1 MKKRKRHTGW
11 IVVLCMAAA
20 IAVIAGIYSRFGG
33 FGTGNCADTEEFAK
47 YAASVSEL
55 TVPDEVQIV
64 ALGEATHGNK
74 EFQQLRLDVLQVLV
88 EKYGVRAFALEGD
101 FGGCEAIN
109 RYIHGEGGTAAEALS
124 ATGFA
129 IYRTEEMENLVEWM
143 RNYNASATQGD
154 DLRFYGFDMEQRAY
168 TYRYLLEALQKANID
183 TADFEKMWNSEANTY
198 ADGYTVEQRTEII
211 TAVKEQLPP
220 DDVQAIHFADIL
232 LQNIELGKYID
243 DSGELNAQRDR
254 MMAENTLW
262 ILQQEQARGN
272 SRILISG
279 HNNHTGA
286 WEKSGEILGKAA
298 ESLEAAGADFILICT
313 NTMHKVFEQVQRY
326 VNIPF
331 IHIAQATAD
340 VLKRENITRV
350 GLLGTKYTMEQDFYK
365 GKLAENGI
373 SVVIPDADDI
383 ETVNSIIFH
392 ELCVGKIEDKSR
404 KKYLEIIDKM
414 SVKGVQGVILGCTE
428 IGLLIH
434 QEDTYVKLFD
444 TTQIHG
450 EAAAYMSLDRL

>member
-1 MKKRKRHTGW
+1 MQKRKKHTGW

-55 TVPDEVQIV
+55 TVPDEAQIV

-74 EFQQLRLDVLQVLV
+74 EFQQLRLDVLQALV

-143 RNYNASATQGD
+143 RDYNASAAQGD
-154 DLRFYGFDMEQRAY
+154 DLRFYGFDMQRRAY
-168 TYRYLLEALQKANID
+168 SYHYLLEALQKANID
-183 TADFEKMWNSEANTY
+183 TADFEKLWSSEADDY
-198 ADGYTVEQRTEII
+198 VDGYTAEQRTQII
-211 TAVKEQLPP
+211 TAVKNQLSLE
-220 DDVQAIHFADIL
+220 DAQAIHFADIL

-243 DSGELNAQRDR
+243 DSAELNAQRDR

-279 HNNHTGA
+279 HNNHIMQCENAGTPV
-286 WEKSGEILGKAA
+286 LGSLLA
-298 ESLEAAGADFILICT
+298 E
-313 NTMHKVFEQVQRY
+313 N
-326 VNIPF
+326 
-331 IHIAQATAD
+331 
-340 VLKRENITRV
+340 
-350 GLLGTKYTMEQDFYK
+350 LGDGYFAIGTDFYK
-365 GKLAENGI
+365 SVCNLPKPYTGKRITHTFYSYDPLAKASKKCGFDVSFLDFSKVSEDSALMEYLANNI
-373 SVVIPDADDI
+373 SMGSVGEYYSVLMNFVPRSYRVQRIPQDAYDAMIFVTDTAPI
-383 ETVNSIIFH
+383 E
-392 ELCVGKIEDKSR
+392 IE
-404 KKYLEIIDKM
+404 
-414 SVKGVQGVILGCTE
+414 
-428 IGLLIH
+428 
-434 QEDTYVKLFD
+434 
-444 TTQIHG
+444 
-450 EAAAYMSLDRL
+450 SLNK

>member
-33 FGTGNCADTEEFAK
+33 FGTGDCADTEEFAK

-220 DDVQAIHFADIL
+220 DDVQAIHFADTL

-243 DSGELNAQRDR
+243 DSAELNAQRDR

-279 HNNHTGA
+279 HNNHIMQCENAGTPV
-286 WEKSGEILGKAA
+286 LGSLLA
-298 ESLEAAGADFILICT
+298 E
-313 NTMHKVFEQVQRY
+313 N
-326 VNIPF
+326 
-331 IHIAQATAD
+331 
-340 VLKRENITRV
+340 
-350 GLLGTKYTMEQDFYK
+350 LGDGYFAIGTDFYK
-365 GKLAENGI
+365 SVCNLPKPYTGKRITHTFYSYDPLAKASKKCGFDVSFLDFSKVSEDSALMEYLANNI
-373 SVVIPDADDI
+373 SMGSVGEYYSVLMNFVPRSYRVWRAPQDAYDAMIFVTDTAPI
-383 ETVNSIIFH
+383 E
-392 ELCVGKIEDKSR
+392 IE
-404 KKYLEIIDKM
+404 
-414 SVKGVQGVILGCTE
+414 
-428 IGLLIH
+428 
-434 QEDTYVKLFD
+434 
-444 TTQIHG
+444 
-450 EAAAYMSLDRL
+450 SLNK

>member
-33 FGTGNCADTEEFAK
+33 FGTGDCADTEEFAK

-183 TADFEKMWNSEANTY
+183 TADLEKMWNSEANTY

-243 DSGELNAQRDR
+243 DSAELNAQRDR

-279 HNNHTGA
+279 HNNHIMQCENAGTPV
-286 WEKSGEILGKAA
+286 LGSLLA
-298 ESLEAAGADFILICT
+298 E
-313 NTMHKVFEQVQRY
+313 N
-326 VNIPF
+326 
-331 IHIAQATAD
+331 
-340 VLKRENITRV
+340 
-350 GLLGTKYTMEQDFYK
+350 LGDGYFAIGTDFYK
-365 GKLAENGI
+365 SVCNLPKPYTGKRITHTFYSYDPLAKASKKCGFDVSFLDFSKVSEDSALMEYLANNI
-373 SVVIPDADDI
+373 SMGSVGEYYSVLMNFVPRSYRVQRIPQDAYDAMIFVTDTAPI
-383 ETVNSIIFH
+383 E
-392 ELCVGKIEDKSR
+392 IE
-404 KKYLEIIDKM
+404 
-414 SVKGVQGVILGCTE
+414 
-428 IGLLIH
+428 
-434 QEDTYVKLFD
+434 
-444 TTQIHG
+444 
-450 EAAAYMSLDRL
+450 SLNK

>member
-33 FGTGNCADTEEFAK
+33 FGTGDCADTEEFAK

-101 FGGCEAIN
+101 FGGCAAIN

-243 DSGELNAQRDR
+243 DSAELNAQRDR

-279 HNNHTGA
+279 HNNHIMQCENAGTPV
-286 WEKSGEILGKAA
+286 LGSLLA
-298 ESLEAAGADFILICT
+298 E
-313 NTMHKVFEQVQRY
+313 N
-326 VNIPF
+326 
-331 IHIAQATAD
+331 
-340 VLKRENITRV
+340 
-350 GLLGTKYTMEQDFYK
+350 LGDGYFAIGTDFYK
-365 GKLAENGI
+365 SVCNLPKPYTGKRITHTFYSYDPLAKASKKCGFDVSFLDFSKVSEDSALMEYLANNI
-373 SVVIPDADDI
+373 SMGSVGEYYSVLMNFVPRSYRVWRAPQDAYDAMIFVTDTAPI
-383 ETVNSIIFH
+383 E
-392 ELCVGKIEDKSR
+392 IE
-404 KKYLEIIDKM
+404 
-414 SVKGVQGVILGCTE
+414 
-428 IGLLIH
+428 
-434 QEDTYVKLFD
+434 
-444 TTQIHG
+444 
-450 EAAAYMSLDRL
+450 SLNK

>member
-33 FGTGNCADTEEFAK
+33 FGTGDCADTEEFAK

-243 DSGELNAQRDR
+243 DSAELNAQRDR

-279 HNNHTGA
+279 HNNHIMQCENAGTPV
-286 WEKSGEILGKAA
+286 LGSLLA
-298 ESLEAAGADFILICT
+298 E
-313 NTMHKVFEQVQRY
+313 N
-326 VNIPF
+326 
-331 IHIAQATAD
+331 
-340 VLKRENITRV
+340 
-350 GLLGTKYTMEQDFYK
+350 LGDGYFAIGTDFYK
-365 GKLAENGI
+365 SVCNLPKPYTGKRITHTFYSYDPLAKASKKCGFDVSFLDFSKVSKDSALMEYLANNI
-373 SVVIPDADDI
+373 SMGSVGEYYSVLMNFVPRSYRVWRAPQDAYDAMIFVTDTAPI
-383 ETVNSIIFH
+383 E
-392 ELCVGKIEDKSR
+392 IE
-404 KKYLEIIDKM
+404 
-414 SVKGVQGVILGCTE
+414 
-428 IGLLIH
+428 
-434 QEDTYVKLFD
+434 
-444 TTQIHG
+444 
-450 EAAAYMSLDRL
+450 SLNK

>member
-33 FGTGNCADTEEFAK
+33 FGTGDCADTEEFAK

-143 RNYNASATQGD
+143 RDYNASATQGD

-243 DSGELNAQRDR
+243 DSAELNAQRDR

-279 HNNHTGA
+279 HNNHIMQCENAGTPV
-286 WEKSGEILGKAA
+286 LGSLLA
-298 ESLEAAGADFILICT
+298 E
-313 NTMHKVFEQVQRY
+313 N
-326 VNIPF
+326 
-331 IHIAQATAD
+331 
-340 VLKRENITRV
+340 
-350 GLLGTKYTMEQDFYK
+350 LGDGYFAIGTDFYK
-365 GKLAENGI
+365 SVCNLPKPYTGKRITHTFYSYDPLAKASKKCGFDVSFLDFSKVSEDSALMEYLANNI
-373 SVVIPDADDI
+373 SMGSVGEYYSVLMNFVPRSYRVWRAPQDAYDAMIFVTDTAPI
-383 ETVNSIIFH
+383 E
-392 ELCVGKIEDKSR
+392 IE
-404 KKYLEIIDKM
+404 
-414 SVKGVQGVILGCTE
+414 
-428 IGLLIH
+428 
-434 QEDTYVKLFD
+434 
-444 TTQIHG
+444 
-450 EAAAYMSLDRL
+450 SLNK

>member
-11 IVVLCMAAA
+11 IVVLCMAAV

-55 TVPDEVQIV
+55 TVPDEAQIV
-64 ALGEATHGNK
+64 ALGEATHGNT
-74 EFQQLRLDVLQVLV
+74 EFQHLRLDVLQVLV

-143 RNYNASATQGD
+143 RDYNASAAQGD
-154 DLRFYGFDMEQRAY
+154 DLRFYGFDMQRRAY
-168 TYRYLLEALQKANID
+168 SYHYLLEALQKANIN
-183 TADFEKMWNSEANTY
+183 TADFEKLWSSEADDY
-198 ADGYTVEQRTEII
+198 VDGYTAEQRTQII
-211 TAVKEQLPP
+211 TAVKNQLSPE
-220 DDVQAIHFADIL
+220 DAQAIHFADIL

-243 DSGELNAQRDR
+243 DSAELNAQRDR

-279 HNNHTGA
+279 HNNHIMQCENAGTPV
-286 WEKSGEILGKAA
+286 LGSLLA
-298 ESLEAAGADFILICT
+298 E
-313 NTMHKVFEQVQRY
+313 N
-326 VNIPF
+326 
-331 IHIAQATAD
+331 
-340 VLKRENITRV
+340 
-350 GLLGTKYTMEQDFYK
+350 LGDGYFAIGTDFYK
-365 GKLAENGI
+365 SVCNLPKPYTGKRITHTFYSYEPLAKASKKCGFDVSFLDFSKVSEDSALMEYLANNI
-373 SVVIPDADDI
+373 SMGSVGEYYSVLMNFVPRSYRVQRIPQDAYDAMIFVTDTAPI
-383 ETVNSIIFH
+383 E
-392 ELCVGKIEDKSR
+392 IE
-404 KKYLEIIDKM
+404 
-414 SVKGVQGVILGCTE
+414 
-428 IGLLIH
+428 
-434 QEDTYVKLFD
+434 
-444 TTQIHG
+444 
-450 EAAAYMSLDRL
+450 SLNK